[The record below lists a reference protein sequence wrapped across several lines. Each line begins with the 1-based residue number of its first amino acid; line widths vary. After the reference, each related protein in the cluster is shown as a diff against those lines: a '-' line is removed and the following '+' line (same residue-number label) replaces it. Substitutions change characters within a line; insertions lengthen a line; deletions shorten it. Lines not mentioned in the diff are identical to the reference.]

1 MLSGNLNQEA
11 LIKPEETLW
20 IKYKSCNTNLPTCI
34 VQKLGEK
41 YAAMMSFIPY
51 SDENTS
57 IEDVE
62 GTGEYIFVL
71 DRSGSMRG
79 DRIDLAKK
87 AAILFLKSLPMNSL
101 FNIISFGTEY
111 QALYSKPQKNSSEVV
126 SETIKKIEKFLAD
139 MRGTNIL
146 EPLRSIFNNN
156 PLDEYPRTIFLLT
169 DGQVDNPDEVVSL
182 IKKES
187 GKCKVHGFG
196 IGSDVDP
203 YLIEKYAKAGR
214 GSANFVSNP

>member
-1 MLSGNLNQEA
+1 MLLSGNLNQEA

-101 FNIISFGTEY
+101 FNIISFGTEF
-111 QALYSKPQKNSSEVV
+111 V